1 MHNIKSSSAEKLAK
15 SDSLECLMDRPSK
28 GPKWEQNNTMG
39 VPGHF
44 ITAGNKTM
52 GVLRHFMN

>member
-1 MHNIKSSSAEKLAK
+1 
-15 SDSLECLMDRPSK
+15 MDRPSK

-52 GVLRHFMN
+52 GVLRHFMNKCF